1 VKLLFSN
8 DPADRAHQTA
18 HRPGLKSATPSLA
31 VNQPRHQPI
40 EGQERVLSGDTIP
53 LGAGSTVAVL
63 GGGPAGAFF
72 AIQLLRQ
79 ATTLGRRIRVV
90 ILERRHR
97 AADPA
102 AGTEIDCWKGCN
114 HCAGGLSPRLVDVL
128 RTLDLQLPEAI
139 IQSRI
144 RSLTIQGYWKN
155 ITVEV
160 PAGREMFSA
169 YRGTR
174 PSRRHDRHQNLDG
187 FLLQAAHD
195 AGAEVLGVEVVGVRR
210 SAAGKPQVVH
220 HAGGSERILEADL
233 LVIAAGVNG
242 KPGLRAEDNPVFDA
256 VRTLI
261 PAFEPPRLRRAL
273 IFEMEL
279 EAGKAPWLDEEVYFV
294 EYGSSSLPLEMC
306 ALIPKSGFMTAV
318 LVGQAVDRAAKTSA
332 WREVMNQFLDLPHIR
347 KLVPPRTQL
356 RLACTCA
363 PNMVVGPARNPLG
376 HRVAVIGDMAATRLY
391 KDGILSAQQTAAALV
406 QTVLNQGV
414 DEASLRRGYGPAVGR
429 FCRDNRFAAV
439 VFLLHR
445 VVFSSSILSRVLYQA
460 VLTERKNRPA
470 PDRTL
475 EQILW
480 KIASGDDRY
489 EQVLRSML
497 QPAVGMSILSGGTFV
512 TLRNYFI
519 ELTLGLHWT
528 GLGRFTTGVA
538 LERLET
544 KRATFAA
551 CLARFN
557 LPTPSHYEFERMYT
571 IKIRAP
577 RSRVFDQLGR
587 FGEPDR
593 AYLHPRGVRI
603 HRVAGAPNTPGCTIE
618 YCVALPRFSFR
629 LVLEQVINEHMA
641 VYRVQNGFARGGVLI
656 FELEKLGPDTCGLS
670 IYVAFN
676 FQRGASRLTHPMW
689 WLVRRLFPAFV
700 HDVIWNHSLCQLKDQ
715 VEEPHPA
722 GGIHLE
728 PVQSST
734 HHS

>member
-1 VKLLFSN
+1 
-8 DPADRAHQTA
+8 
-18 HRPGLKSATPSLA
+18 
-31 VNQPRHQPI
+31 
-40 EGQERVLSGDTIP
+40 
-53 LGAGSTVAVL
+53 
-63 GGGPAGAFF
+63 
-72 AIQLLRQ
+72 
-79 ATTLGRRIRVV
+79 
-90 ILERRHR
+90 
-97 AADPA
+97 
-102 AGTEIDCWKGCN
+102 
-114 HCAGGLSPRLVDVL
+114 
-128 RTLDLQLPEAI
+128 LDLGLPEGV

-155 ITVEV
+155 ITLEV

-174 PSRRHDRHQNLDG
+174 PSRRRDRQQNLDG
-187 FLLQAAHD
+187 FLLQAAQE
-195 AGAEVLGVEVVGVRR
+195 AGAEVLGVEVTGMRR
-210 SAAGKPQVVH
+210 SAAGKPQVVYH
-220 HAGGSERILEADL
+220 GSGSETTLEADL
-233 LVIAAGVNG
+233 LAVAAGVNA
-242 KPGLRAEDNPVFDA
+242 KPGLRSEDNPIFHA
-256 VRTLI
+256 IRSLI

-279 EAGKAPWLDEEVYFV
+279 EPGKPPWLDEEVYFV
-294 EYGSSSLPLEMC
+294 EYGSKSLPLEMC
-306 ALIPKSGFMTAV
+306 ALIPKNGFMTAV
-318 LVGQAVDRAAKTSA
+318 LVGRAVDQAAKTSA

-363 PNMVVGPARNPLG
+363 PNMVIGPARNPLG

-406 QTVLNQGV
+406 ETALNQGV
-414 DEASLRRGYGPAVGR
+414 DEASLRRGYAPAVAR
-429 FCRDNRFAAV
+429 FRRDNRFAAV

-470 PDRTL
+470 PARTL

-480 KIASGDDRY
+480 RIASGDDRY
-489 EQVLRSML
+489 ENVFRAMLR
-497 QPAVGMSILSGGTFV
+497 PTIGTSILSGGVFV
-512 TLRNYFI
+512 TLRNYII
-519 ELTLGLHWT
+519 ELSLGLHWA

-538 LERLET
+538 LERLVA
-544 KRATFAA
+544 KRATFATW
-551 CLARFN
+551 LARFD

-571 IKIRAP
+571 IKIRSP

-593 AYLHPRGVRI
+593 GYLHPRCLRI
-603 HRVAGAPNTPGCTIE
+603 QRVAGTPNTPGCTIE
-618 YCVALPRFSFR
+618 YRVVLPCFSFR
-629 LVLEQVINEHMA
+629 LVLEQVIHEHMA

-656 FELEKLGPDTCGLS
+656 FELETPGPDTCSLS

-676 FQRGASRLTHPMW
+676 FQRGTSTPPHPLW

-715 VEEPHPA
+715 VEEPHPT
-722 GGIHLE
+722 GGMLLE
-728 PVQSST
+728 PMPSSA
-734 HHS
+734 HQK